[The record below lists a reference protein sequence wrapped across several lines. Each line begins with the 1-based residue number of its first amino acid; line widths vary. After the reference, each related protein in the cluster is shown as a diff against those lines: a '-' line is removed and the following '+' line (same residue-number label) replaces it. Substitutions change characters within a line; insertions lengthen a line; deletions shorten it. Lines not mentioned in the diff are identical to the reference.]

1 MAKSLTAPA
10 RYYQGSALL
19 SQSYRYVS
27 HLGRRFAIIADH
39 LVKDLV
45 EERIEEGFRD
55 AGNACVF
62 LHFNGETTLGEVA
75 RLTALIC
82 EENCSGIIGVGGG
95 KAIDAAKLVGD
106 TCGLPVVIAP
116 TSAATDA
123 PCSSM
128 AVLYSEEGA
137 FHKVQKLKSGPQV
150 VLVDTEIISKAP
162 VRLLISGMGDAFA
175 TYYEARACE
184 RSGVQNYTGGVRM
197 HTSLTLAELC
207 RDLLLKY
214 GYQAKRDVEAK
225 RDTQAVE
232 NVVEANIY
240 LSGIGFENN
249 GCAAAHAIQNGMTA
263 AIKPFAALHGE
274 GVALGTLVQL
284 IMEYNECGRWNQS
297 EWNQAVT
304 FYRKVGLPLSFG
316 HIGITDADDLLLD
329 KIAKASVTP
338 DSKAHNMPFEIT
350 QEKIFT
356 ALRQL
361 RDMGL

>member
-27 HLGRRFAIIADH
+27 HLGRRFAIIADR
-39 LVKDLV
+39 LVKELV

-55 AGNACVF
+55 AGNSCVF
-62 LHFNGETTLGEVA
+62 IHFNGETTLGEVA
-75 RLTALIC
+75 RLTALIH

-184 RSGVQNYTGGVRM
+184 RAGVQNYTGGIRM

-232 NVVEANIY
+232 NVVEANIF

-249 GCAAAHAIQNGMTA
+249 GCAAAHAVQNGMTA
-263 AIKPFAALHGE
+263 VVKPFAALHGE
-274 GVALGTLVQL
+274 GVALGTLTQL
-284 IMEYNECGRWNQS
+284 IMEYNESGRWNQA

-304 FYRKVGLPLSFG
+304 FYRKVGLPLSFQ

-329 KIAKASVTP
+329 KIAKASVAP
-338 DSKAHNMPFEIT
+338 DSKAHNMPFEVT

-361 RDMGL
+361 RDMEL